1 MNFSFIDYVRRCM
14 IASLLVIHYLFS
26 ILIISTTLKVSG
38 IQLKV
43 LPRRFMMILE
53 NELYQ
58 VATTKTDSNLVS
70 ISSKLNEVRVPAK
83 AEFTSS
89 YW

>member
-1 MNFSFIDYVRRCM
+1 MNFSVIDYVRRCM

-43 LPRRFMMILE
+43 LSLRFTMLLE
-53 NELYQ
+53 NECYQ
-58 VATTKTDSNLVS
+58 VATKTDSNLHS
-70 ISSKLNEVRVPAK
+70 ITSKSNKVCVPAK

>member
-1 MNFSFIDYVRRCM
+1 M

-43 LPRRFMMILE
+43 LSLRFMMILE
-53 NELYQ
+53 NERYQ
-58 VATTKTDSNLVS
+58 VATKTDSNLDS
-70 ISSKLNEVRVPAK
+70 ISSKLNEVCVPAK